1 MSGWEPKV
9 GYLQTTKN
17 NQETLA
23 SVGPNAL
30 PFRDLDVRR
39 SLEQELHDVL
49 AAALSL

>member
-9 GYLQTTKN
+9 GYLQTKN

-23 SVGPNAL
+23 SVGTNAL

-39 SLEQELHDVL
+39 SLEQKPRDLL
-49 AAALSL
+49 AAVLSL